1 MRIAQIAPLAESVPP
16 QLYGGTE
23 RIVSYLTEELVALG
37 HEVTLFA
44 SADSQTSAR
53 LVGCARTALRLDPT
67 VVDALPYHLVMLEE
81 VRRQAGAFDVLHFH
95 VDLLSATLQRALDTP
110 SVTTLH
116 GRLDLP
122 DLVPFYR
129 AFPDIPLVSI
139 SDAQRRPMPPVRWMR
154 TIHHGLPPD
163 LLSFHPEAGGYLAFL
178 GRISPEKR
186 PDRAIQIATHAGV
199 PLRIAAKIDRVDRE
213 YWEAVI
219 EPMVRR
225 NPLVEYVGEIGE
237 QEKAEFLGKAL
248 ALVFPIDWPEPFGLV
263 MIEAMACGTPVI
275 AFPCGSVPEVIDHG
289 QSGFLASSL
298 ADAVAAVDKV
308 AALDRTAVRAAFERR
323 FSAQR
328 MASEYVEVYKHLS
341 YGTGMAPDNQGAIL
355 PLTA

>member
-1 MRIAQIAPLAESVPP
+1 MFDAHCPDRPLAESVPP

-95 VDLLSATLQRALDTP
+95 VDLLSATLQRALDTS

-129 AFPDIPLVSI
+129 AFSDISLVSI

-163 LLSFHPEAGGYLAFL
+163 LLSFHPQAGGYLAFL
-178 GRISPEKR
+178 GMASPSAGCDLCGELAR
-186 PDRAIQIATHAGV
+186 DRARARGQARPPEREACNQNANDISSFDVARACAIARKLSAQIARPACLTPRASTAGGRNS
-199 PLRIAAKIDRVDRE
+199 PLR
-213 YWEAVI
+213 
-219 EPMVRR
+219 
-225 NPLVEYVGEIGE
+225 
-237 QEKAEFLGKAL
+237 
-248 ALVFPIDWPEPFGLV
+248 
-263 MIEAMACGTPVI
+263 
-275 AFPCGSVPEVIDHG
+275 
-289 QSGFLASSL
+289 
-298 ADAVAAVDKV
+298 
-308 AALDRTAVRAAFERR
+308 
-323 FSAQR
+323 
-328 MASEYVEVYKHLS
+328 
-341 YGTGMAPDNQGAIL
+341 L
-355 PLTA
+355 PK